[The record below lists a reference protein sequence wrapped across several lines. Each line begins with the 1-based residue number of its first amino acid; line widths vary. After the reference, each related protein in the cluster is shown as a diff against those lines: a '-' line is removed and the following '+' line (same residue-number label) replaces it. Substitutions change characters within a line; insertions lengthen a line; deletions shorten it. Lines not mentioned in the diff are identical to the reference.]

1 MNPRKLK
8 KNKSQKK
15 TKVRKL
21 RSREKSQNEVV
32 EPTSPVEVNEGLYNA
47 LYGDRT
53 AQYSLLDKLEGKG
66 KFNSVGDEIDAMKRQ
81 QALQNFFDKT
91 SAKSYKFRAADAY
104 DKLNEILNQEVTK
117 DSPVHNYYDDVKKI
131 FGDRDEELQDF
142 LSNEV
147 LNDYLYRPA
156 DDPTKLYLKNEINK
170 KIYDHGVRK
179 FKDVPESLFDIE
191 GVKNTLKIAKNDFD
205 LLNKQRIYKYMAE
218 GLTPNEAINKLVD
231 LGMGNF
237 NELERIFKN
246 DAIQAQD
253 KIIENISNQLDP
265 ALDTDIQKMAEEAR
279 EKYKDD
285 MYFFDENQ
293 RNVEPASTTSHT
305 VNKDKGINAPVDQSE
320 NIIDYG
326 KALKDYKKELVDSGK
341 TRSEKIK
348 GLLDIEGSYQANQM
362 WKQDQAYIDA
372 GYVWVDGEWIAPRQA
387 PELRPISDE
396 ELERSRNSIHNPY
409 RKADWITKLL
419 HPIDT
424 LGHLA
429 KYGNTDRM
437 LEEDTG
443 RGVWENN
450 LVMQAGDAASW
461 MSPVGWLRGAQ
472 MMGDGL
478 KDLGD
483 IAEHAID
490 YGGDVYATDFINPA
504 VNIGFGRLAGGKG
517 LTNAKNYV
525 KQSLDPKARFAKKVF
540 KNANF
545 SPGTKGI
552 GTELPKDWLNMTNEY
567 MGNPYIESLLMPL
580 EFQGVQDKVFGV
592 DPAFKSDVD
601 FDINKKAKGGELPK
615 AFDGRTITRGLK
627 TTLKDVKDNYDE
639 FFPNLTRIDTKDP
652 VRYIGSAN
660 LKDVQ
665 LKADAVKKL
674 ATALSFT
681 HTPSAMEMLGKRIG
695 LYSANDLNTP
705 RARELSLDFFQG
717 QADAIRKQAVIDALE
732 LQTSKGKPAFLD
744 QDIFDILNNTQTN
757 ASITERQVFNP
768 TTGRAE
774 YIGRDQAKQML
785 AAEKKFIKE
794 NSRQDVINQYK
805 SEIANF
811 KNKYP
816 DDMFSKASIE
826 SRRKGTDFDFE
837 RKMQTM
843 ARDNELDA
851 TPGNSFNRDAFK
863 RFEDAGFFTPTEL
876 QPYFYNDNDFK
887 NIDYTNILPMLMA
900 RNYDTPRDMASMM
913 SRRFNT
919 SVHGLNK
926 DHLITGS
933 TNTSEDSKII
943 QDRLMAKA
951 VSNADKSGVLPYL
964 IFAGYKPA
972 NDFGFLANYLNKTDR
987 VTDPLQTMQLRGLL
1001 HELNAEKVF
1010 KKFGLSE
1017 SALPSAIKD
1026 NELYL
1031 PHYFIKKSGEFIPP
1045 EERFKFPKGGVANDN
1060 ESFIEAELDQN
1071 EINNLAKSGY
1081 IVEEI

>member
-8 KNKSQKK
+8 KNKPQKR

-21 RSREKSQNEVV
+21 RSRKKSENEVV

-47 LYGDRT
+47 LYSDKN

-66 KFNSVGDEIDAMKRQ
+66 KFNSVRDEIDAMKRQ
-81 QALQNFFDKT
+81 QALQNFFNKT

-117 DSPVHNYYDDVKKI
+117 DSPVHNYYDEVKKI

-156 DDPTKLYLKNEINK
+156 DDPTKLYLKNEINR

-191 GVKNTLKIAKNDFD
+191 GVKNTLKTAKHDFD

-218 GLTPNEAINKLVD
+218 GLTPNEAMNKLVD
-231 LGMGNF
+231 LGMGSF
-237 NELERIFKN
+237 DELKRIFQN
-246 DAIQAQD
+246 DAIQAQE

-265 ALDTDIQKMAEEAR
+265 ALDTDIQKMAKEAR
-279 EKYKDD
+279 EKYNDE
-285 MYFFDENQ
+285 MYFYDENQ
-293 RNVEPASTTSHT
+293 RNVEPASTTYHI

-320 NIIDYG
+320 YIINYG
-326 KALKDYKKELVDSGK
+326 KALKDYKKELVESGK

-348 GLLDIEGSYQANQM
+348 GLLDIEGSYEANQL
-362 WKQDQAYIDA
+362 WKQDQAYRDA
-372 GYVWVDGEWIAPRQA
+372 GYMWVDGEWIKPRQ
-387 PELRPISDE
+387 PKELRPISDE

-429 KYGNTDRM
+429 KYGTTDRM

-443 RGVWENN
+443 RGVWDNN
-450 LVMQAGDAASW
+450 YVMQALDAASW
-461 MSPVGWLRGAQ
+461 LSPLAPLRAAQ
-472 MMGDGL
+472 MIGDGL

-483 IAEHAID
+483 IGAHVIG
-490 YGGDVYATDFINPA
+490 GGDVYATDFINPA
-504 VNIGFGRLAGGKG
+504 INIGFGRLAGGKG
-517 LTNAKNYV
+517 LVNAKNYV
-525 KQSLDPKARFAKKVF
+525 KQSLNPEVRLTKKIF
-540 KNANF
+540 KNNNW

-552 GTELPKDWLNMTNEY
+552 GTELPKDWLNIKNEY
-567 MGNPYIESLLMPL
+567 MGNPYIESLMMPL
-580 EFQGVQDKVFGV
+580 EFRGVQDKVFGE

-639 FFPNLTRIDTKDP
+639 FFPSLTRIDTKDP

-660 LKDVQ
+660 VKDVQ

-674 ATALSFT
+674 ATALSFS
-681 HTPSAMEMLGKRIG
+681 HTPTRMETIGSRIG
-695 LYSANDLNTP
+695 LYGASDLGTP
-705 RARELSLDFFQG
+705 RARQLSLDFFQG

-744 QDIFDILNNTQTN
+744 QDIFDILNNAQTN

-768 TTGRAE
+768 TTGRVE

-805 SEIANF
+805 SEIAEF

-826 SRRKGTDFDFE
+826 SRRAGTPFDFE
-837 RKMQTM
+837 RKIETM

-851 TPGNSFNRDAFK
+851 TPGNLFNRDALK

-876 QPYFYNDNDFK
+876 QPYFYDDIDFQ
-887 NIDYTNILPMLMA
+887 NIDYTGILPMLMA

-913 SRRFNT
+913 NRRFNT
-919 SVHGLNK
+919 SVHGLDK

-951 VSNADKSGVLPYL
+951 VANADKSGVLPYL

-1060 ESFIEAELDQN
+1060 ESFIEAELDLN
-1071 EINNLAKSGY
+1071 EINNLAKLGY
-1081 IVEEI
+1081 IVEEM